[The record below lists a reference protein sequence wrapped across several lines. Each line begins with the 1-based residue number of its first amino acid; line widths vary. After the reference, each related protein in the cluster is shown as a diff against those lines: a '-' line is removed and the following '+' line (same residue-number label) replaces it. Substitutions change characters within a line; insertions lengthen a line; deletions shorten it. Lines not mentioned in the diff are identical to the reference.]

1 MKLYIMLL
9 DLNVAGYLT
18 LFIAEQ
24 MNKDNTLQ
32 AKSKVLSEQNAQHF
46 KSIYAWNHN
55 YLNTFSV
62 CSPSKAFISRS
73 DLYLVPGVGEELGV

>member
-1 MKLYIMLL
+1 MGLYIMVL
-9 DLNVAGYLT
+9 DVNVADYLT

-24 MNKDNTLQ
+24 MNKDNILQ

-62 CSPSKAFISRS
+62 CKSIYF
-73 DLYLVPGVGEELGV
+73 

>member
-1 MKLYIMLL
+1 MKLYIILL
-9 DLNVAGYLT
+9 DVNVADYLT
-18 LFIAEQ
+18 LFVAEQ

-46 KSIYAWNHN
+46 KSIYEWSHN

-62 CSPSKAFISRS
+62 CSPSKAFIYRS
-73 DLYLVPGVGEELGV
+73 DLYLIPGVGEELGV